1 MSCSANGRPQLTCH
15 RHDPPNPENSV
26 NLELLRQSPLFA
38 GLRTEDLDWLNS
50 QSEIVTVSAG
60 ELLMKQGDPGDSAY
74 LILDGEFEV
83 LLRSG
88 EQEVPI
94 AVRGGGDVIGEMAL
108 IDMAPR
114 SASVR
119 ALQEGHLMRISQPI
133 FERLLTSS
141 PAVVMSVLSTV
152 MGRLRNTESAL
163 RHQEKMASLG
173 TLSAGLA
180 HELNNPAAAAQRS
193 SAHLRQAVMDWQNL
207 AEPLFQQAARS
218 NLTGWLQSLN
228 ADSYRRSTMPRDT
241 DPLERIDRTDRIQTW
256 LEARNI
262 SEAWELAPT
271 LASSGWDIESL
282 EEIQSNLQAA
292 ELGCS
297 LEDIIRYVEA
307 SSSLYTLVDEVYHS
321 AERISQIVNSVK
333 SYAYLDQAPI
343 QEVDVHQ
350 GLENTLVILQHKLK
364 QGVAIH
370 REYAH
375 NLPCIEAYGS
385 ELNQV
390 WTNIIDN
397 AVDAMGGKGEL
408 TLRTYP
414 RDENVIIE
422 IADNGPGIP
431 PDIQERIFDPFFTTK
446 PPGSGSGLGL
456 HTSYNIVVHR
466 HKGLIQVKSQ
476 PGETCFQVTL
486 PTHMRKSTP

>member
-1 MSCSANGRPQLTCH
+1 MSCSTNGASLPTGQ
-15 RHDPPNPENSV
+15 RHDPPDPENSV
-26 NLELLRQSPLFA
+26 NPEILRQSPLFA
-38 GLRTEDLDWLNS
+38 GLRLEDLDWLSS
-50 QSEIVTVSAG
+50 QSEIVAVRAG
-60 ELLMKQGDPGDSAY
+60 DLLMKQGDAGDSAY

-94 AVRGGGDVIGEMAL
+94 AVRGSGDVIGEMAL
-108 IDMAPR
+108 LDKSPR

-119 ALQEGHLMRISQPI
+119 ALQDGHLLRISQPV

-141 PAVVMSVLSTV
+141 PDVVLTVLSTV
-152 MGRLRNTESAL
+152 MGRLRNTESTL

-180 HELNNPAAAAQRS
+180 HELNNQATAAQRS
-193 SAHLRQAVMDWQNL
+193 SAHLRQALMDWQTL
-207 AEPLFQQAARS
+207 AEPLFQQAA
-218 NLTGWLQSLN
+218 LTNQADWLHSLN
-228 ADSYRRSTMPRDT
+228 AESYRRSTTTRDT
-241 DPLERIDRTDRIQTW
+241 NPLERIDRADRIQSW
-256 LEARNI
+256 LEDRNI

-271 LASSGWDIESL
+271 LASSGWEPEPL
-282 EEIQSNLQAA
+282 EEIHRNLQAA

-297 LEDIIRYVEA
+297 LEDIIRYVVA
-307 SSSLYTLVDEVYHS
+307 SSSLYTLVDEVHQS
-321 AERISQIVNSVK
+321 TERISQIVNAVK

-343 QEVDVHQ
+343 QEVDIHQ

-364 QGVAIH
+364 GGVVIH
-370 REYAH
+370 REYAA
-375 NLPCIEAYGS
+375 NLPCIEAFGS

-390 WTNIIDN
+390 WTNLIDN
-397 AVDAMGGKGEL
+397 AVDAMQGRGEL

-414 RDENVIIE
+414 RDENVIVE
-422 IADNGPGIP
+422 IADTGPGIP
-431 PDIQERIFDPFFTTK
+431 PDIQKRIFDPFFTTK

-466 HKGLIQVKSQ
+466 HKGLIQVSSQ

-486 PTHMRKSTP
+486 PIRMRKSTP